1 MSEWENG
8 LPGVGERCEVLD
20 PKSGGWNRIEIT
32 GEGCDVLI
40 AKRFERSEEEFMLN
54 KTCEFHPIKK
64 REPQP
69 GEVWSSDDGFFE
81 CMTELGGMRP
91 FGAASLLCG
100 SNTYDHK
107 PHVIHR
113 MKFAATSLE
122 AYYEKK
128 IARKFLEESNELCGG
143 NVTLFSVVIEASKI
157 GEE

>member
-20 PKSGGWNRIEIT
+20 PKSGGWNGIEIT

-54 KTCEFHPIKK
+54 KTCEFRPIKK

-69 GEVWSSDDGFFE
+69 GEVWLLPAYGFEAIFCMDRAFRSFDDGVE
-81 CMTELGGMRP
+81 RANLSDME
-91 FGAASLLCG
+91 
-100 SNTYDHK
+100 
-107 PHVIHR
+107 
-113 MKFAATSLE
+113 FAAPSLE

-128 IARKFLEESNELCGG
+128 IARKLLKSLNSEGVAATVQIIRFTAEDPIN
-143 NVTLFSVVIEASKI
+143 
-157 GEE
+157 

>member
-8 LPGVGERCEVLD
+8 LPPVGDKCEVLD
-20 PKSGGWNRIEIT
+20 TIKDKWNEIEIT
-32 GEGCDVLI
+32 GEGVDVFVI
-40 AKRFERSEEEFMLN
+40 K
-54 KTCEFHPIKK
+54 FHSNSGESILSKACSFRRTPK

-113 MKFAATSLE
+113 MKFAAPSLE

-128 IARKFLEESNELCGG
+128 IARKLLKSLNSEGVAATVQIIRFTAEDPIN
-143 NVTLFSVVIEASKI
+143 
-157 GEE
+157 